1 MSSSAVCLYLCI
13 IFCDADEDAVRTR
26 AAQTN
31 PQRNLLCMDGCSPS
45 RLRNQLREAYAMQ
58 RFQHTKLRR
67 YRQLDAACF
76 GPVRTRLIEEMEPRV
91 LEADR
96 CVVETERMLRFWGL
110 DPRQER
116 LRKFGE

>member
-1 MSSSAVCLYLCI
+1 MSSSVVCLYLCLLL
-13 IFCDADEDAVRTR
+13 CDSDEEATRTR
-26 AAQTN
+26 ETQTS
-31 PQRNLLCMDGCSPS
+31 PQRALLCLDGRSAS
-45 RLRNQLREAYAMQ
+45 HLRNQLREARAMQ
-58 RFQHTKLRR
+58 RFQHTQLRR
-67 YRQLDAACF
+67 YRQLDAACL
-76 GPVRTRLIEEMEPRV
+76 GSYRTLVEEMEPRV